1 MTGYPGDEH
10 VFPVVVIVLARSPD
24 CNLRSLVI
32 FCVPAALLHCVV
44 SDLSVLHLLCILW
57 TVRVSAVYLFQ
68 VCRVLCAFR
77 QLILKQQL
85 TSCVATVKSTASSQ
99 VVSELRWKVPKETTL
114 QVVTG
119 VGTRVD
125 EQFEEERTRSFP
137 T

>member
-10 VFPVVVIVLARSPD
+10 VFSVVVIVLARSPD
-24 CNLRSLVI
+24 CNPSGLVI
-32 FCVPAALLHCVV
+32 LCVPAALLQCVV
-44 SDLSVLHLLCILW
+44 CDLFVCSTFRVLVGCE
-57 TVRVSAVYLFQ
+57 VSSAYSCQ
-68 VCRVLCAFR
+68 VCEFCAHSPTRF
-77 QLILKQQL
+77 KQQL
-85 TSCVATVKSTASSQ
+85 TRLRRSWKADGDFSQ
-99 VVSELRWKVPKETTL
+99 VVSELRWKVPKESTL